1 MPTITVTLTENQ
13 KRALETEVLE
23 AQSFVEDYVVFRAN
37 KTLQDIVNKTTSY
50 CISQN
55 ISIPPTQDAIL
66 EFAFENG
73 LAKPLTQVVQEQQES
88 LRPE

>member
-13 KRALETEVLE
+13 KKAFETEVLE
-23 AQSFVEDYVVFRAN
+23 AQTFVEDYVVFRAN
-37 KTLQDIVNKTTSY
+37 KALQDIVNKTTSY